1 MNSVL
6 WILRTTL
13 MILFILV
20 LVVGL
25 TWGGYLA
32 FSELQ
37 RSLAGLATRTEANE
51 SRISLLR
58 SDVNNL
64 VENNPDTTQQSEI
77 NNLQQQVT
85 NLDNRLDGLQTE
97 LTADLAA
104 QQQRLIDLEAS
115 LTAVSAELLAHQTQL
130 TTLQDSTTA
139 QQQTLDATN
148 GRLDTL
154 GTQTGQLHTD
164 VTALQDTAITQEDLT
179 TQMAE
184 VQQTLTLFRVWQL
197 ITRARLR
204 LVENNVGLATADV
217 ELALRTMDA
226 LNTVFPDA
234 DNSTWQLVQARLALA
249 FLNLPD
255 EPDLAATDLE
265 MAWDE
270 LDAVLT
276 ERIGIEIGTA
286 VPTAVPAI
294 LPTPTP

>member
-1 MNSVL
+1 MSSVL

-20 LVVGL
+20 LVIGL
-25 TWGGYLA
+25 IWGGYLA

-51 SRISLLR
+51 SRINLLR

-64 VENNPDTTQQSEI
+64 VESNPDTAQQSEI

-85 NLDNRLDGLQTE
+85 NLDNRLNGLQTD

-104 QQQRLIDLEAS
+104 QQQRLTDLEAT
-115 LTAVSAELLAHQTQL
+115 LTAVSTQLLDHQAELAA
-130 TTLQDSTTA
+130 LQDSTTT
-139 QQQTLDATN
+139 QQQDLDATN

-154 GTQTGQLHTD
+154 DTQTGQLHTD

-249 FLNLPD
+249 FLNLPG
-255 EPDLAATDLE
+255 EPDLAAADLE
-265 MAWDE
+265 TAWDE